1 MDDIPDTSIIYQLLL
16 LVFLT
21 GVNAFF
27 ASAEMAVVSVNKN
40 KIKIMADN
48 EDNKNAKLILNLLE
62 EPTKFLSTIQ
72 VAITLSGFLASAS
85 AAASFSKPLGTFLL
99 KYGIPYPYS
108 ENISLVL
115 VTILLSFFT
124 LVFGELV
131 PKRVALQKAESISL
145 FCVKPILVISKIS
158 SPFIKLLSSS
168 TAVVLQILRMKTE
181 KLEENVSKEEIRS
194 MIEAGQAKGVF
205 NETEKEMINSIFEFD
220 DITAQEIMIPRTDV
234 YTIDADVPVSEYLD
248 ELLNTKHGRI
258 PVYKGDIDNIIGVL
272 HLKDF
277 ILEARKKGFEN
288 VDIIPILRKP
298 YLVPET
304 KNIDELFKEMQ
315 RERKSMAVLIDEY
328 GGFSGIVTMQDLVE
342 EVMGDIEDE
351 HDNTFQQIEKIDD
364 FNYIIDAL
372 FPLDEL
378 EEKFGITVKTDET
391 KNYNTVSGYVIDILG
406 VIPDNSY
413 IGKEIETEKIIFK
426 IISIKENRIEK
437 LKITIKQAA

>member
-168 TAVVLQILRMKTE
+168 TAVVLQILGMKTE

>member
-85 AAASFSKPLGTFLL
+85 AAANFSKPLGTFLL

-168 TAVVLQILRMKTE
+168 TAVVLQILGMKTE

-413 IGKEIETEKIIFK
+413 IGKKIETEKIIFK